1 MARSDNSAAG
11 RPGAR
16 DLTTGPIFATLIA
29 FALPTLGSSVLQ
41 SLNGSINAIWVGRFL
56 GEAALTAT
64 ANANLVMFLMLG
76 TVFGF
81 GMAATILVG
90 QAIGRGDV
98 DGARRAVGAAA
109 FWFALISATSGVL
122 GWVFAPDILGL
133 MNTPAAAVGLAVS
146 YLRVIFLAVPAMF
159 FLSFL
164 MMAQRGAGDAR
175 TPLYFMGVSVVLD
188 VVLNPVLILGLGPF
202 PALGISG
209 SAAAT
214 LIAQVTALIAMVV
227 FLYRTDKPLRLRG
240 EELRYI
246 RPSRA
251 LSKSILVKG
260 LPMGLQLFVVSG
272 SALVMIGFVNGY
284 GVATAAAYGVSAQLW
299 SYIQMPAMA
308 LGAAASAM
316 AAQNIGAGKWE
327 RVEAVTRSGILANL
341 LLTGALVAL
350 LYAVD
355 RQALALFLGTDSA
368 AIPIA
373 AHLNIIVSW
382 GFILFGV
389 TMVVFGTVRSTGAV
403 VPPLIILVVSLV
415 GVRIGFATLMQPGW
429 GADAVWWSYPISSA
443 TSTTLALLYHRF
455 GGWRRASMG
464 VGRVE
469 AEAEERGYGRNR
481 SSDRA
486 PDTDA
491 GVTAGLAAD
500 CPSPFSPSLS
510 KAVCGKLPDC
520 PHLCKTSRYQAATGL

>member
-1 MARSDNSAAG
+1 MARSDAPPPAGSPRAAG
-11 RPGAR
+11 QHGGR
-16 DLTTGPIFATLIA
+16 DLTTGPIFSTLIA

-41 SLNGSINAIWVGRFL
+41 SLNGSVNAIWVGRFL

-64 ANANLVMFLMLG
+64 ANSNLVMFLMLG

-90 QAIGRGDV
+90 QSIGRGDV

-109 FWFALISATSGVL
+109 FWFAIISTLSGVL
-122 GWVFAPDILGL
+122 GWVFAPDILSV
-133 MNTPAAAVGLAVS
+133 MNTPAAALPLAVS

-164 MMAQRGAGDAR
+164 MMAQRGAGDAK
-175 TPLYFMGVSVVLD
+175 TPLYFMGLSVALD
-188 VVLNPVLILGLGPF
+188 VALNPLLILGLGPF
-202 PALGISG
+202 PEMGIAG
-209 SAAAT
+209 SATAT
-214 LIAQVTALIAMVV
+214 LIAQVTALIAMVS

-240 EELRYI
+240 AELRYI
-246 RPSRA
+246 RPAPELSR
-251 LSKSILVKG
+251 SILIKG

-316 AAQNIGAGKWE
+316 AAQNIGAGQWG

-341 LLTGALVAL
+341 LLTGGLVAL
-350 LYAVD
+350 LFAVD
-355 RQALALFLGTDSA
+355 RQALALFLGGGSA

-373 AHLNIIVSW
+373 THLNGIVSW

-403 VPPLIILVVSLV
+403 VPPLVILMISLI
-415 GVRIGFATLMQPGW
+415 GVRIGFAALMRPTW

-455 GGWRRASMG
+455 GGWRRATMT

-469 AEAEERGYGRNR
+469 AETESA
-481 SSDRA
+481 
-486 PDTDA
+486 
-491 GVTAGLAAD
+491 VTAETAPQIARPTPMRG
-500 CPSPFSPSLS
+500 
-510 KAVCGKLPDC
+510 
-520 PHLCKTSRYQAATGL
+520 

>member
-1 MARSDNSAAG
+1 MARSDAPAPPAG
-11 RPGAR
+11 PHSGR
-16 DLTTGPIFATLIA
+16 DLTTGPIFTTLIA

-41 SLNGSINAIWVGRFL
+41 SLNGSINSVWVGRFL

-90 QAIGRGDV
+90 QAIGRGDL

-109 FWFALISATSGVL
+109 FWFALISTASGVL
-122 GWVFAPDILGL
+122 GWIYAPGILGV
-133 MNTPAAAVGLAVS
+133 MNTPPAAVGLAVS
-146 YLRVIFLAVPAMF
+146 YLRVVFLAVPAMF

-175 TPLYFMGVSVVLD
+175 TPLCFMALSVALD
-188 VVLNPVLILGLGPF
+188 VVLNPILILGLGPF
-202 PALGISG
+202 PSMGIAG
-209 SAAAT
+209 SATAT
-214 LIAQVTALIAMVV
+214 LVAQTTALLAMVA

-240 EELRYI
+240 AELGYI

-251 LSKSILVKG
+251 LSRSILVKG

-316 AAQNIGAGKWE
+316 AAQNIGAGKWD
-327 RVEAVTRSGILANL
+327 RVEATTRAGIGANL
-341 LLTGALVAL
+341 LLTGALVGL
-350 LYAVD
+350 LFIVD
-355 RQALALFLGTDSA
+355 RQALALFLGDESA

-373 AHLNIIVSW
+373 RHLNTIISW

-403 VPPLIILVVSLV
+403 VPPLVILVVSLL
-415 GVRIGFATLMQPGW
+415 GVRIGFATLMQPIW

-455 GGWRRASMG
+455 GGWRSASMG
-464 VGRVE
+464 VSR
-469 AEAEERGYGRNR
+469 AEAETE
-481 SSDRA
+481 SA
-486 PDTDA
+486 
-491 GVTAGLAAD
+491 VTAETAPQIARPTPMRG
-500 CPSPFSPSLS
+500 
-510 KAVCGKLPDC
+510 
-520 PHLCKTSRYQAATGL
+520 

>member
-214 LIAQVTALIAMVV
+214 LIAQVTALIAMVL

-246 RPSRA
+246 RPSAPCRNLSWSRA
-251 LSKSILVKG
+251 CRWACSCSW
-260 LPMGLQLFVVSG
+260 
-272 SALVMIGFVNGY
+272 SAG
-284 GVATAAAYGVSAQLW
+284 
-299 SYIQMPAMA
+299 
-308 LGAAASAM
+308 
-316 AAQNIGAGKWE
+316 
-327 RVEAVTRSGILANL
+327 RRS
-341 LLTGALVAL
+341 
-350 LYAVD
+350 
-355 RQALALFLGTDSA
+355 
-368 AIPIA
+368 
-373 AHLNIIVSW
+373 
-382 GFILFGV
+382 
-389 TMVVFGTVRSTGAV
+389 
-403 VPPLIILVVSLV
+403 
-415 GVRIGFATLMQPGW
+415 
-429 GADAVWWSYPISSA
+429 
-443 TSTTLALLYHRF
+443 
-455 GGWRRASMG
+455 
-464 VGRVE
+464 
-469 AEAEERGYGRNR
+469 
-481 SSDRA
+481 
-486 PDTDA
+486 
-491 GVTAGLAAD
+491 
-500 CPSPFSPSLS
+500 
-510 KAVCGKLPDC
+510 
-520 PHLCKTSRYQAATGL
+520 